1 MRTDFSLLD
10 FRDPDNMLAGVL
22 VIVLT
27 ALTFWFVLVK
37 LPVLAGGVA

>member
-27 ALTFWFVLVK
+27 AVLFCI
-37 LPVLAGGVA
+37 PFFAH

>member
-1 MRTDFSLLD
+1 MNRLLD

-22 VIVLT
+22 VIGLV
-27 ALTFWFVLVK
+27 AVQVWFVLVK